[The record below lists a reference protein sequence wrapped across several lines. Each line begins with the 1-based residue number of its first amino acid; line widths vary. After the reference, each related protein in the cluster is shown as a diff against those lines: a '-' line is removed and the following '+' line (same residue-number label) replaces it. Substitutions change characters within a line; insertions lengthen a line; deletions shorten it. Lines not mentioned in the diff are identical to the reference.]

1 MSALPLQA
9 DLQRAHPDRSG
20 LCHNRTSPLSYQ
32 RAGAAE
38 IIICVYLCRWR
49 RKAARSA
56 GESI

>member
-1 MSALPLQA
+1 MVNA
-9 DLQRAHPDRSG
+9 DLVRVLATSQK
-20 LCHNRTSPLSYQ
+20 CHNRTSPLSYQ

-56 GESI
+56 GESM